1 MRSLELNHDISVP
14 RAIISW
20 VTKEGDLYIGRTYMQ
35 NVAQNRMMIIKTGWQ
50 LHIPCWLQMDGLQG
64 SPASHKSNYVY

>member
-20 VTKEGDLYIGRTYMQ
+20 VTEEGDLYIGRTYMQ

-50 LHIPCWLQMDGLQG
+50 LHIPCWLQMDGL
-64 SPASHKSNYVY
+64 